1 MTDKPEGEGN
11 GVLWLVGIAFFV
23 SFAFSSIIT
32 RNSNETE
39 LNDII
44 QAKEEVRSQL
54 NYPDTADF
62 HDLETHV
69 TSSHVILKVTAK
81 NGFGIPE
88 TRTFEVPRKKD

>member
-1 MTDKPEGEGN
+1 MTDKPESESN
-11 GVLWLVGIAFFV
+11 GVVWLVIIVFFI
-23 SFAFSSIIT
+23 SFACSSVIT

-39 LNDII
+39 INDILK
-44 QAKEEVRSQL
+44 AKEKVISQL
-54 NYPDTADF
+54 NYPDTVDF

-88 TRTFEVPRKKD
+88 TRTFEVPREKD